1 LSTFAPTKKKS
12 PIFHTIAKNDS
23 YEYNNKPFT
32 FEFAHLIQLEYV
44 MVYLYGSNHETTQM
58 KQEEK
63 QQHQKS
69 RINCMLMSVQKHQN
83 LPV

>member
-1 LSTFAPTKKKS
+1 
-12 PIFHTIAKNDS
+12 
-23 YEYNNKPFT
+23 
-32 FEFAHLIQLEYV
+32 